1 MSLNNKGFSLIE
13 VVVTVALLAIISGI
27 AIPQY
32 SKYKE
37 VAAFQGIGVDLQ
49 TVRKQFGVCMAVNQ
63 FHDSCDSQTEL
74 DINITGLTNIGSDG
88 DNFCADI
95 RKPVRG
101 ENVKSCI
108 EVAVTTGIVSR
119 QTSNQK
125 VCYRESGTTQ
135 SSPACTASGYDSCD
149 ILEWDKGTCTSA
161 TACGTSG
168 YYCEDETGECNTS
181 AGTCS

>member
-1 MSLNNKGFSLIE
+1 MSLSNKGFSLLE

-27 AIPQY
+27 AIPHY
-32 SKYKE
+32 GKYKE

-95 RKPVRG
+95 RKSVRG

-135 SSPACTASGYDSCD
+135 SSPTCSASGFDACD
-149 ILEWDKGTCTSA
+149 ILEWDKGTCS
-161 TACGTSG
+161 TANDCANGG
-168 YYCEDETGECNTS
+168 YYCKSAVGECNMT
-181 AGTCS
+181 AGKCS